1 MRLRGTVWEYIIMGA
16 VIALPTIIG
25 GIVVLFFL
33 AHEDKPN
40 NQIIVHRIPDWIIVQ
55 QGKPDSRGQSRSWI
69 IGNAEEISHIVE
81 DLNSATPL
89 TKNIPK
95 AQILGSMIFKF
106 SSGEAPIRV
115 RCLEHRLIKVG
126 DNYYVVPEGCSYDK
140 MVYELL
146 KPRESDGTSSN
157 DMPEPDI
164 QD

>member
-1 MRLRGTVWEYIIMGA
+1 MRLRGAIWEYIIMGA
-16 VIALPTIIG
+16 VIALPTMIG

-33 AHEDKPN
+33 VCEDKPN
-40 NQIIVHRIPDWIIVQ
+40 DQIVVHRIPDWIIVQ
-55 QGKPDSRGQSRSWI
+55 RGKPDSRGQSCSWT

-106 SSGEAPIRV
+106 SSGEAPIWV
-115 RCLEHRLIKVG
+115 RCLEHRLIKMG
-126 DNYYVVPEGCSYDK
+126 DNYYVVPSGGSYDK
-140 MVYELL
+140 LVYEML
-146 KPRESDGTSSN
+146 KPKESDGTSSN
-157 DMPEPDI
+157 DMPEPDL